1 MTDRS
6 CPLAFLM
13 AAAFAS
19 GLVWL
24 CALTTSFPIR

>member
-1 MTDRS
+1 MSDRA

-13 AAAFAS
+13 AAAFVS

-24 CALTTSFPIR
+24 CALTASFPIR